1 MLENTE
7 RPEELCMYQI
17 TKVVLVNSARYRTSC
32 IHKEE
37 LHN

>member
-1 MLENTE
+1 MLGNTE

-17 TKVVLVNSARYRTSC
+17 TKVVLVNSARHTTSC
-32 IHKEE
+32 IHKAK